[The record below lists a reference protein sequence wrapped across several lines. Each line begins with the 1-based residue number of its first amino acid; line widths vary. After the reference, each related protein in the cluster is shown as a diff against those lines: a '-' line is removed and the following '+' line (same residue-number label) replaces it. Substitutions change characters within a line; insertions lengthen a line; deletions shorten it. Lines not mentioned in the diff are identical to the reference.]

1 MTISNE
7 PGYYEN
13 GAFGIR
19 IENILIC
26 KEVDVPNRFNDRA
39 YLGFDNLT
47 VVPIKTDLIN
57 IYDLDDAELRY
68 LNDYHFYVRQALLP
82 LMETTFP
89 ESVAYLMEA
98 TEPLT
103 RV

>member
-19 IENILIC
+19 IENILIS
-26 KEVDVPNRFNDRA
+26 KMVNTPHRFNDRN

-47 VVPIKTDLIN
+47 VVPIKTNLIN
-57 IYDLDDAELRY
+57 IDQLDDAELQY
-68 LNDYHFYVRQALLP
+68 LNDYHRHVRDVLLP
-82 LMETTFP
+82 LMQTTFP
-89 ESVAYLMEA
+89 ESVEYLLEA
-98 TEPLT
+98 TVPLS
-103 RV
+103 R

>member
-19 IENILIC
+19 IENILIT
-26 KEVDVPNRFNDRA
+26 KVVDTPNRFNDRS
-39 YLGFDNLT
+39 YLGFENLT

-57 IYDLDDAELRY
+57 VDQLDNAELKY
-68 LNDYHFYVRQALLP
+68 LNDYHRHVRSVLLP
-82 LMETTFP
+82 LMQSTFP
-89 ESVAYLMEA
+89 ESVEYLIQS
-98 TEPLT
+98 TEPVV
-103 RV
+103 RC